1 MNINMNI
8 LTCPDFEDIEKLL
21 RGELSQKK
29 RTEVSEHIE
38 KCPDCKE
45 IYETLKELGVEQVQ
59 EASERINEKIDK
71 RAQSVSPKKKNTKVF
86 SLFKYAAAAAVV
98 GIAYLGIKNLKSD
111 PETTFSGTVAVN
123 DDEPNTSTPTQEIVA
138 EEEPKTLQVNE
149 DEVITSSPS
158 KENTIE
164 KKEIKEKKTPE
175 KPKTQTPAIE
185 KEEITRG
192 GNVVPVTRTLQDG
205 NVDTAKINSKM
216 AKAIKLMQQEEYFD
230 AKEYL
235 EDIINLIPQDHKAL
249 KNLAICNFKLKY
261 YRQAVSIF
269 KKLKPKNEE
278 EKLEIE
284 KYIEECTQNL

>member
-29 RTEVSEHIE
+29 RIEVLEHIE
-38 KCPDCKE
+38 KCSDCKE

-59 EASERINEKIDK
+59 EASERINQKIDK
-71 RAQSVSPKKKNTKVF
+71 RAQSISHKKKNTKVF
-86 SLFKYAAAAAVV
+86 SFFKYAAAAAVV
-98 GIAYLGIKNLKSD
+98 GLAYFGIKNLKSD

-123 DDEPNTSTPTQEIVA
+123 DDEPNTSPAQEILS
-138 EEEPKTLQVNE
+138 EEESKTPQINE
-149 DEVITSSPS
+149 EEVITSSPS
-158 KENTIE
+158 KENSIE
-164 KKEIKEKKTPE
+164 KKETKEKVIPVKTRTQEPTPE
-175 KPKTQTPAIE
+175 K
-185 KEEITRG
+185 EELTRG
-192 GNVVPVTRTLQDG
+192 GKIIPVTRTLQEG